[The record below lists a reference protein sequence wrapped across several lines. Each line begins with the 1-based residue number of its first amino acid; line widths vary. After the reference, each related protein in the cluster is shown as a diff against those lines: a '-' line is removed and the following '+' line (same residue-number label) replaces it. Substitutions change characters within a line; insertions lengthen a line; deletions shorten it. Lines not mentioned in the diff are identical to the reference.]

1 MKFTTTV
8 DPHIQDIP
16 RIKLKI
22 DPGAAV
28 RDDAGG
34 IQQLTAGVRLA
45 LVVIEEDP
53 RGAVQL
59 ADNHPFSAV
68 HHERP
73 VSGHQRDLAKVNLLL
88 LNVLDRAGSGALV
101 DIPQDQLDSHLEWSR
116 IGHAPLMAFLDT
128 VLGLAKSVA
137 DKLERSCLIE
147 ILDRKDRAEDPLQSG
162 VRPMFRRKDT
172 LQELVVR
179 VPLDLQQ
186 VGNVDELANPTER
199 ASDAE
204 VICQLQS
211 HYCCSPNSRYL
222 SSTAPPASSS
232 FFFIA
237 SASAFAIPSLTGLG
251 ALSTR
256 SLASFKPRL
265 VSSRTTLMT

>member
-1 MKFTTTV
+1 
-8 DPHIQDIP
+8 
-16 RIKLKI
+16 
-22 DPGAAV
+22 
-28 RDDAGG
+28 
-34 IQQLTAGVRLA
+34 
-45 LVVIEEDP
+45 
-53 RGAVQL
+53 
-59 ADNHPFSAV
+59 
-68 HHERP
+68 
-73 VSGHQRDLAKVNLLL
+73 
-88 LNVLDRAGSGALV
+88 
-101 DIPQDQLDSHLEWSR
+101 
-116 IGHAPLMAFLDT
+116 
-128 VLGLAKSVA
+128 
-137 DKLERSCLIE
+137 
-147 ILDRKDRAEDPLQSG
+147 AEDPLQSG

-265 VSSRTTLMT
+265 VSSRTTFMTLIFFSRALVNTTSNSFFSGAAAGLPVAAAVPAPPEPTTG